1 MRMNS
6 INFRKLSLVI
16 GIAFTCAEILACQIP
31 GIAGK
36 PTKPTVEVVAH
47 NPNLVAVWREARRIG
62 EEGLVSEPN
71 DPLLIG
77 FFDDGTFKAVFTSH
91 RFETYHDF
99 WGEWS
104 TEGDSLALTITGGNN
119 LPSQSTYRGQYEV
132 RESELILHGI
142 VLVDDFAG
150 PMTAFSYERPAPD
163 GKVI

>member
-1 MRMNS
+1 MNS

-31 GIAGK
+31 GVVGK
-36 PTKPTVEVVAH
+36 PTKPTAEVIAH
-47 NPNLVAVWREARRIG
+47 DPNLVAVWREARRIG
-62 EEGLVSEPN
+62 EEGLVSEPS

-104 TEGDSLALTITGGNN
+104 TESDSLALTITGGTTSHRSPRIEDSMKCGRANSSYTASYWWTT
-119 LPSQSTYRGQYEV
+119 LRG
-132 RESELILHGI
+132 L
-142 VLVDDFAG
+142 
-150 PMTAFSYERPAPD
+150 
-163 GKVI
+163 